1 MHLILGGASQGKTEY
16 AKKLYALSDMDV
28 FTCAG
33 TEIPADT
40 RAVCHLERFTR
51 ACAEQGTDALQVWDT
66 LGFAPAVVICDEI
79 TCGVVPVD
87 AVDRLWREETG
98 RLLAV
103 LALRAEK
110 VTRVFCGLPLELKP

>member
-16 AKKLYALSDMDV
+16 AGKLYGLSDGEI

-33 TEIPADT
+33 TEIPASV
-40 RAVCHLERFTR
+40 RIVCHLERFTR
-51 ACAEQGTDALQVWDT
+51 ACTESGLDALQAWDALHLAT
-66 LGFAPAVVICDEI
+66 GIVICDEI
-79 TCGVVPVD
+79 SCGVVPIE
-87 AVDRLWREETG
+87 ATDRLWREETG
-98 RLLAV
+98 KLLAA

>member
-16 AKKLYALSDMDV
+16 AKKLYDLSDADV

-33 TEIPADT
+33 TEIPADA
-40 RAVCHLERFTR
+40 RAVCHLERFAR
-51 ACAEQGTDALQVWDT
+51 ACTERGLDALEAWDA
-66 LGFAPAVVICDEI
+66 LRLAPEVVLCDEI
-79 TCGVVPVD
+79 SCGVVPID

-98 RLLAV
+98 RLLAA
-103 LALRAEK
+103 LAARAEK

>member
-16 AKKLYALSDMDV
+16 AKKLYALSDADI

-33 TEIPADT
+33 TEIPADV
-40 RAVCHLERFTR
+40 RAVCHVERFAR
-51 ACAEQGTDALQVWDT
+51 ACTECGLDALKMWDA
-66 LGFAPAVVICDEI
+66 LGLTPAVVICDEI
-79 TCGVVPVD
+79 SCGVVPID

-98 RLLAV
+98 KLLSA

>member
-16 AKKLYALSDMDV
+16 AKKLYALSDADM

-33 TEIPADT
+33 TEIPADA

-51 ACAEQGTDALQVWDT
+51 VCTESGLDALQAWDALHLAT
-66 LGFAPAVVICDEI
+66 GIVICDEI
-79 TCGVVPVD
+79 SCGVVPVD

-98 RLLAV
+98 KLLSA
-103 LALRAEK
+103 LAARAEK